1 MILVLLGTQ
10 DKQFGRLL
18 EAIQRE
24 IDNRVIKG
32 KVVVQ
37 AGCTKFKSN
46 DMEIFDLI
54 PIDDFNEL
62 IKKAELIITHGG
74 VGSIVEALKNNKKVI
89 VAPRLKKYNEHVN
102 DHQLQII
109 DAFADMGY
117 ILPLKDFNKLGDLI
131 EKTRGFKP
139 KKFESNTHNMI
150 KLIENYIDKV

>member
-46 DMEIFDLI
+46 DMEIFDWI